1 MAGEVW
7 VERAMQVLPSGADL
21 HGIKQLMESYV
32 RDEARIGDI
41 ASCISEQGVSSSCSF
56 AKAVKDAM
64 KVQFLCGLSR

>member
-7 VERAMQVLPSGADL
+7 VTRAMQVLPSGADL

-41 ASCISEQGVSSSCSF
+41 ASCISEQGVSSSF